1 VAARAPGV
9 SRRRRSLILC
19 AASPLAGFGRAL
31 ATESKPQLHAELR
44 RIAEATGGRMGV
56 SALGVKSGERIQ
68 LDSGVRYPMASTF
81 KIPVA
86 MTLLDQ
92 VDRHAL
98 ALSEPIEILPGDL
111 SPGSG
116 EINKSM
122 VDEGSSSKA
131 TTLGALLEAMMLV
144 SDNTATDH
152 LMARLGGPQT
162 VTAHLRALGVTDIEV
177 SRPAAQ
183 LVADSWGFTLPQAG
197 ERDRRS
203 LVRLQHRTP
212 QAVRERAAANFL
224 GDARDTTTPDAM
236 VTLLA
241 ALVTGKALGKASTT
255 LLLDTMARCQTGPGR
270 IRGQLPRGLPVA
282 HKTGTLRHVTTNDVG
297 ILTLPRGGGPL
308 LAAIYLTASPQPLAE
323 QERAIASAAVA
334 LYRYY
339 NH

>member
-1 VAARAPGV
+1 
-9 SRRRRSLILC
+9 
-19 AASPLAGFGRAL
+19 
-31 ATESKPQLHAELR
+31 
-44 RIAEATGGRMGV
+44 MGV
-56 SALGVKSGERIQ
+56 SALGVKWGERVQ

-81 KIPVA
+81 KVA
-86 MTLLDQ
+86 VALTLLDQ
-92 VDRHAL
+92 VDRHARS
-98 ALSEPIEILPGDL
+98 LSEPIEIRPGNL

-131 TTLGALLEAMMLV
+131 SNLGELLEAMMLV

-183 LVADSWGFTLPQAG
+183 LVADSWGFTLPPAG
-197 ERDRRS
+197 ARDRRS
-203 LVRLQHRTP
+203 LVRLQNGTP
-212 QAVRERAAANFL
+212 QATRDRAAANFVE
-224 GDARDTTTPDAM
+224 DPRDTTTPDAM
-236 VTLLA
+236 VALLA
-241 ALVTGKALGKASTT
+241 ALVTGKALGKESTT
-255 LLLDTMARCQTGPGR
+255 LLLDTMARCKTGAMR
-270 IRGQLPRGLPVA
+270 IKGQLPRGLPVA
-282 HKTGTLRHVTTNDVG
+282 HKTGTLKHVSTNDVG

-308 LAAIYLTASPQPLAE
+308 IVAIYLTASPQPLAE

>member
-1 VAARAPGV
+1 VAARALGV

-31 ATESKPQLHAELR
+31 ATGSKPQLHAELR

-56 SALGVKSGERIQ
+56 SALGVKWGERIQ

-92 VDRHAL
+92 VDRYAL
-98 ALSEPIEILPGDL
+98 SLSEPIEIPPGGL

-122 VDEGSSSKA
+122 VDEGSSRAS
-131 TTLGALLEAMMLV
+131 TLGELLEAMMLV

-152 LMARLGGPQT
+152 LMARLGGPQK
-162 VTAHLRALGVTDIEV
+162 VTAHLRALGVTDIDV

-183 LVADSWGFTLPQAG
+183 IVADSWGFTLPPAG
-197 ERDRRS
+197 ERNRRS
-203 LVRLQHRTP
+203 LVRLLNGTP

-224 GDARDTTTPDAM
+224 ADSRDTTTPDAM

-241 ALVTGKALGKASTT
+241 ALVTGRALGKASTT
-255 LLLDTMARCQTGPGR
+255 LLLDTMARCKTGPKR
-270 IRGQLPRGLPVA
+270 IKGQLPRGLPVA
-282 HKTGTLRHVTTNDVG
+282 HKTGTLRRVTTNDVG

-308 LAAIYLTASPQPLAE
+308 IAAIYLTASPQPLVE

-334 LYRYY
+334 IYRYY